1 MNGTDTVSVAI
12 YSEDRRKRVAAIEE
26 GNVVVECER
35 DTMCNV
41 DADGVIKYVTENR
54 VSRMYILA
62 AAQLSRADTAAFFA
76 YLMRE
81 RLSPGPTTFVSI
93 DPPIRFDKEATLP
106 VFHGILIS
114 SSFLV
119 LDAFRTQPNAE
130 CKVVKII
137 EGNLVDQSEDIRRW
151 SSSRVRR
158 FYGQVK

>member
-1 MNGTDTVSVAI
+1 MQRGRGRCYKIRDGKSCQPYI
-12 YSEDRRKRVAAIEE
+12 YTRCYTTFSR
-26 GNVVVECER
+26 G
-35 DTMCNV
+35 
-41 DADGVIKYVTENR
+41 YSSFFR
-54 VSRMYILA
+54 VSHE
-62 AAQLSRADTAAFFA
+62 
-76 YLMRE
+76 RE

-93 DPPIRFDKEATLP
+93 DPPIRFDKETTLP
-106 VFHGILIS
+106 VFHGILLS